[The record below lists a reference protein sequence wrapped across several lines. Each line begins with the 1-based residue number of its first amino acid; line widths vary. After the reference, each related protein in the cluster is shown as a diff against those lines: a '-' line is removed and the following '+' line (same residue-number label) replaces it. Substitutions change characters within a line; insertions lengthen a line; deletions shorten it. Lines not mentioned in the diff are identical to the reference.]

1 MNRTHSHALF
11 EKANQLLF
19 LILLLGISLRFYGL
33 SWGLPYLFHYDEQFG
48 VVFTSLRLEYNILKN
63 FSFNPHFS
71 SYGAFPLYLFLC
83 VKNISLWISDELFH
97 TAYSL
102 KPLTAKSAWMY
113 VVTLEEFYQ
122 TFSLIARYIS
132 ACFGTMIIY
141 LSYCIGKDLYTKK
154 VGILSALFVALCVV
168 LIQASHYGT
177 VDNVLVFF
185 ILTTFVFSIKTF
197 QTGRLKYYV
206 LTGVSFGLALS
217 TKLTSGLLFV
227 PILTAH
233 LLRVRRENEVS
244 TARASSFRRLFNKE
258 IIVTFLVA
266 LGTYS
271 VINPYAILDY
281 KSYFDIS
288 NQQGSALGIFF
299 MFYADKIYEWIDY
312 RASYHNTP
320 MYWFHIKNLLL
331 FGMGPLLGIV
341 SLLGVLWACIKF
353 TREDKLVLSWSIL
366 FFIIVGPW
374 QFKPLRYLLPI
385 IPFIIILGARWLI
398 DIVFMVKNKIAANG
412 IRGFIVIVVSF
423 SLFYSIAFVN
433 IFSEPDSRVQA
444 SDWIYQNVKPNA
456 TIVVED
462 KPHYTVPLGVK
473 RGYVGMEKS
482 KKPIYKV
489 KILFDYKYF
498 HYPQDTAELR
508 EHIVKT
514 VSDADYII
522 VSEFYYHAFKWKE
535 TDDLYPIEKRFYGML
550 FDGSLGFSLIKKFD
564 PKPNFLGINFDDSA
578 AELLFKIVDHPMIL
592 IFKRTTDK
600 KIDTIQ

>member
-1 MNRTHSHALF
+1 MNKIHNHALLN
-11 EKANQLLF
+11 KPNQLLF
-19 LILLLGISLRFYGL
+19 LILLLGISLRFYSL

-48 VVFTSLRLEYNILKN
+48 VVFTSLRLEYNIFKN
-63 FSFNPHFS
+63 CSFNPHFS

-83 VKNISLWISDELFH
+83 IKNIVFWISDILFL
-97 TAYSL
+97 TAYSS
-102 KPLTAKSAWMY
+102 KPLSANSPWMY
-113 VVTLEEFYQ
+113 TIALEKFYPIY
-122 TFSLIARYIS
+122 SLIARYIS
-132 ACFGTMIIY
+132 AFFGSMIIY
-141 LSYCIGKDLYTKK
+141 LSYRIGKSLYSKK
-154 VGILSALFVALCVV
+154 VGILSALFVALCVA
-168 LIQASHYGT
+168 LIQESHYGT
-177 VDNVLVFF
+177 VDNLLVFF
-185 ILTTFVFSIKTF
+185 TLSTFLFSIKTLK
-197 QTGRLKYYV
+197 TGELKYYL
-206 LTGVSFGLALS
+206 LTGFSFGLALS
-217 TKLTSGLLFV
+217 TKLTSCLLFV

-233 LLRVRRENEVS
+233 LLRVRRENELS
-244 TARASSFRRLFNKE
+244 TTIESFFRILFTKK
-258 IIVTFLVA
+258 IIAALLVA
-266 LGTYS
+266 IGTYFF
-271 VINPYAILDY
+271 INPYAILDY
-281 KSYFDIS
+281 KSYFDLS
-288 NQQGSALGIFF
+288 NQQGSSLGIFF

-320 MYWFHIKNLLL
+320 MYWFQIKNLLL
-331 FGMGPLLGIV
+331 FGMGPLLGIL
-341 SLLGVLWACIKF
+341 SLMGVLWACIKF

-385 IPFIIILGARWLI
+385 IPFIIIFGTRLLI
-398 DIVFMVKNKIAANG
+398 DIVSMVQNKIIASV
-412 IRGFIVIVVSF
+412 IKGFIVMVVSL

-433 IFSEPDSRVQA
+433 IFSETDSRVQA

-482 KKPIYKV
+482 KKPVYKV

-498 HYPQDTAELR
+498 HYPKDKAELR
-508 EHIVKT
+508 DHIVKT

-522 VSEFYYHAFKWKE
+522 VSEFYYHAFQWKE
-535 TDDLYPIEKRFYGML
+535 TDDLYPTEKRFYGML

-564 PKPNFLGINFDDSA
+564 PKPNLLGINFDDSA

-600 KIDTIQ
+600 KIEL